1 MVTPSTH
8 LTSSYFPGIQGLR
21 AVACLLVVFFH
32 LAMLLDRTYQLPI
45 LNTFFSQ
52 GYAGVDLFFVISGF
66 VIAHSSR
73 SLIGQPTTF
82 RTYWLKR
89 LVRIYPMY
97 WLVLL
102 PTLAGVLLTGSSD
115 KIPAGSVLDVFAHW
129 TSTALLLP
137 GHDAINGVSWSLSYE
152 LYFYGV
158 FSLLILS
165 PRLWVVPAGI
175 GLGTLLMMREPV
187 TGTFVNDFLLSPFN
201 LEFGLGVLVW
211 SINQRTILS
220 TRLSLALLV
229 ASVLGVVFFQA
240 TVTNEDHLQRVLV
253 FGSSSF
259 LLLLGVLGL
268 DSQDLLRVPVWLG
281 KLGDASYMLYLIHC
295 PTLIIAN
302 KLIKPLV
309 LDPFSVLT
317 LNLALVVLINWS
329 SVYLHEHLEKP
340 VMKSLLRRLL
350 PVRPQVV
357 MPTPDP
363 VAA

>member
-1 MVTPSTH
+1 
-8 LTSSYFPGIQGLR
+8 
-21 AVACLLVVFFH
+21 
-32 LAMLLDRTYQLPI
+32 MLLDKNYQLPV

-52 GYAGVDLFFVISGF
+52 GYAGVDLFFAISGF
-66 VIAHSSR
+66 VIAHSSK
-73 SLIGQPTTF
+73 SLIGQPATF

-102 PTLAGVLLTGSSD
+102 PTLAGVLLTGSAD

-129 TSTALLLP
+129 SSTALLLP
-137 GHDAINGVSWSLSYE
+137 EHDAVNGVSWSLSYE

-165 PRLWVVPAGI
+165 PRLWIVPAGI
-175 GLGTLLMMREPV
+175 ALGTLLLLGIPA
-187 TGTFVNDFLLSPFN
+187 TDTLFNNFLLSPFN
-201 LEFGLGVLVW
+201 LEFGLGILV
-211 SINQRTILS
+211 SYIFQRITFS
-220 TRLSLALLV
+220 SGVSLMLLAVALLV
-229 ASVLGVVFFQA
+229 VIVFQS
-240 TVTNEDHLQRVLV
+240 TVTNEDHLRRVLV
-253 FGSSSF
+253 FGSASF

-268 DSQDLLRVPVWLG
+268 DSQNSLPIPGWLG

-309 LDPFSVLT
+309 HDAFSVLA
-317 LNLALVVLINWS
+317 LNLVLVVLIGWFS
-329 SVYLHEHLEKP
+329 IYLHQHLEKP

-350 PVRPQVV
+350 PARPKVV
-357 MPTPDP
+357 VPIREAI
-363 VAA
+363 AA